1 MEPNASNGT
10 GVRPAQLAAWS
21 LVGVIGSMMIIPLNT
36 VIPAFFAK
44 HTAANIATVGL
55 VLMAARLYDAF
66 ADPTI
71 GFLSDRTR
79 GRLGRRKPW
88 LLAGAVLA
96 SISGYLLFNPRPDSG
111 GVYLLFVCLAFY
123 TAFSMLSVP
132 HSAWGSELSRSY
144 RERSMISGMLTFAG
158 VGGLLLFMGLPVLLS
173 SPILP
178 LFETAEMTPPMLRL
192 LGWLLVIAAPVCVII
207 PVLFTPAGEVRA
219 VERMSLRDLFASM
232 RSNRPFWLFVA
243 AYVLNG
249 LAYGVYY
256 ATTYMFL
263 DSYMGLADKFPL
275 IYATG
280 AFAQMLSIPVWT
292 KLAQRFERHR
302 IWALGIGAFGLLL
315 PLRLLIPEGD
325 LAFPLLMALVVV
337 ASFANAASQVPQM
350 AVLADCIDYGELTTG
365 KNLAGSYYAWQQ
377 FVLKAALAAGGGLAF
392 FALAVVGFD
401 AKTDL
406 HSRSS
411 LEGLSMVHTF
421 GPLLLF
427 VAAGALVWIFPITRS
442 RQTEIRM
449 ALEARALAN
458 P

>member
-1 MEPNASNGT
+1 MIGT
-10 GVRPAQLAAWS
+10 
-21 LVGVIGSMMIIPLNT
+21 MMMIPLNT

-44 HTAANIATVGL
+44 HTAASLATVGL

-79 GRLGRRKPW
+79 SRLGRRKPW
-88 LLAGAVLA
+88 LLAGGILA
-96 SISGYLLFNPRPDSG
+96 ALSGYFLFNPHPDSG
-111 GVYLLFVCLAFY
+111 GLYLLIVCLGFY
-123 TAFSMLSVP
+123 TAYSMMAVP
-132 HSAWGSELSRSY
+132 HSAWGSELSRNYS
-144 RERSMISGMLTFAG
+144 ERSAISGLLTFAS

-173 SPILP
+173 SPLLP

-192 LGWLLVIAAPVCVII
+192 LGWLLVIAAPICVII
-207 PVLFTPAGEVRA
+207 PVLFTPVGEVRPI
-219 VERMSLRDLFASM
+219 EKMGLRDLFASV
-232 RSNRPFWLFVA
+232 RSNRPFWLFIA
-243 AYVLNG
+243 AYALNG

-275 IYATG
+275 IYASG
-280 AFAQMLSIPVWT
+280 ACAQMLSIPLWT

-302 IWALGIGAFGLLL
+302 IWALGIGAFALLL

-325 LAFPLLMALVVV
+325 LAFPLLMALVVA

-350 AVLADCIDYGELTTG
+350 AVLADCIDNGELKTG

-392 FALAVVGFD
+392 FALAGVGFD
-401 AKTDL
+401 AKTEL
-406 HSRSS
+406 HSQSS
-411 LEGLSMVHTF
+411 LVGLSIIHTF
-421 GPLLLF
+421 GPLVLF
-427 VAAGALVWIFPITRS
+427 VAAGALLWTFPITRS
-442 RQTEIRM
+442 RQAEIRT